1 MEEGGIGKE
10 TVFNVEEMTSKEV
23 KSNDD
28 TKGNNDNLVENS
40 DSEDDFKSVDG
51 DVEKEASA
59 EGTSSHAKG
68 GAAGGVKG
76 VENREDGGARIQE
89 TIDGEEADEEDD
101 EDEEGEGE
109 ATENVEKNLEFA
121 MEQKERGNEH
131 FKAKEY
137 DEAVQ
142 YYSNAIAYCPTE
154 DKEQM
159 GMFLGNRSAA
169 YFHLEE
175 WQQVVTDCTA
185 SLDNKPDVP
194 KVLSRRCQALEKLD
208 RLDEA
213 LQDAKKI
220 LELEP
225 ADMDKRKLADNVYR
239 LEKAHE
245 KKMEKLKDEALGK
258 LKELGNTILGNF
270 GMSLDQFNMKQDPV
284 TGSWSISMGQK

>member
-1 MEEGGIGKE
+1 MDSSSDA
-10 TVFNVEEMTSKEV
+10 TVFDQTVGNGDKKGAGGGKKE
-23 KSNDD
+23 NDQ
-28 TKGNNDNLVENS
+28 S
-40 DSEDDFKSVDG
+40 DSEEEFKSVNG
-51 DVEKEASA
+51 DDE
-59 EGTSSHAKG
+59 
-68 GAAGGVKG
+68 GAAGSSSFL
-76 VENREDGGARIQE
+76 DGGAKSDGMFKRE
-89 TIDGEEADEEDD
+89 YGDGIDGES
-101 EDEEGEGE
+101 EGEGGNDE
-109 ATENVEKNLEFA
+109 EEEEEEEGKEKEGVPDHEKSLETA
-121 MEQKERGNEH
+121 MAQKERGNDH

-142 YYSNAIAYCPTE
+142 CYSYAVAYCPTE
-154 DKEQM
+154 EKDQM

-185 SLDNKPDVP
+185 SLENKPDVS
-194 KVLSRRCQALEKLD
+194 KVLQRRSQALEKLD

-213 LQDAKKI
+213 LQDAKKLFD
-220 LELEP
+220 LETT
-225 ADMDKRKLADNVYR
+225 DMINKRKLGENVSR

-270 GMSLDQFNMKQDPV
+270 GMSLDQFNMKQDPA